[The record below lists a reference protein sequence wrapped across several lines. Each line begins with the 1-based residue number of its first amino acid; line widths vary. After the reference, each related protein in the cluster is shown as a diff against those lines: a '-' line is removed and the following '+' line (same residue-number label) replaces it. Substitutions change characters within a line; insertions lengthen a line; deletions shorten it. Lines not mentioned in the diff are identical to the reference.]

1 MSKAGY
7 VLAGLATVGI
17 IAASR
22 RTSPLNPANEG
33 GTMTRKQKVWRK
45 LGFLPLTNVQ
55 RYFAMLVAYG
65 EGGYDPRAH
74 NTRPS
79 ERAAARRAVENNAT
93 AVARVVACGVPRSV
107 MEDGSWGIAQR
118 LGPYLSI
125 DAFEIFGAGAQ
136 ACALA
141 DPRSFDLDFQ
151 ICSLIETAHD
161 LGGYNGFK
169 AYPTVGNLRLGF
181 AAPALMGY
189 IDDNAK
195 KLATYR
201 SQAAHEKFPAGIVDA
216 TITRF
221 PKATPQFYATLRQ
234 NPVA

>member
-7 VLAGLATVGI
+7 VIAGLATAGLL
-17 IAASR
+17 AASR
-22 RTSPLNPANEG
+22 RTSPINPANEG
-33 GTMTRKQKVWRK
+33 GSMTRKQKVWRK

-65 EGGYDPRAH
+65 EGRYNPRAH
-74 NTRPS
+74 NTSAS
-79 ERAAARRAVENNAT
+79 ERAAARRAVQNNAA
-93 AVARVVACGVPRSV
+93 AVARVEACGVPRSV
-107 MEDGSWGIAQR
+107 LEDGSWGIAQR

-125 DAFEIFGAGAQ
+125 DAFEIFGDGAQ

-161 LGGYNGFK
+161 LGGYQGFK
-169 AYPTVGNLRLGF
+169 AWPTVGNLRLGF
-181 AAPALMGY
+181 ASPELMGY
-189 IDDNAK
+189 LQKEKARIAK
-195 KLATYR
+195 YKA
-201 SQAAHEKFPAGIVDA
+201 QASHEKFPAGIVDA

-234 NPVA
+234 NPVS